1 MLKFLVLFI
10 PISWSENHFVL
21 SKGNNSNKNSNKKC
35 QKRIILESSRK
46 MANGLLPNQNVCYW
60 FRSAGNSFFFTKNV
74 KSELFFTTT
83 THCPSQTA
91 CLSFIKL
98 LTCHL
103 DLLRVLEVLHLH
115 RGRRGRDGMV
125 IGFTT
130 TYAISAYHH

>member
-10 PISWSENHFVL
+10 PISWSGNHFVL

-60 FRSAGNSFFFTKNV
+60 FWSAGNSFF
-74 KSELFFTTT
+74 LRRT
-83 THCPSQTA
+83 THCPPQTA

-103 DLLRVLEVLHLH
+103 DLLRVLEVLHLQ
-115 RGRRGRDGMV
+115 RGRRVRDRMV

>member
-1 MLKFLVLFI
+1 MVYYPIKMFVIDFDLPEIVFFL
-10 PISWSENHFVL
+10 
-21 SKGNNSNKNSNKKC
+21 
-35 QKRIILESSRK
+35 RR
-46 MANGLLPNQNVCYW
+46 
-60 FRSAGNSFFFTKNV
+60 
-74 KSELFFTTT
+74 T
-83 THCPSQTA
+83 THCPPQTA

-115 RGRRGRDGMV
+115 RGRRVRDRMV